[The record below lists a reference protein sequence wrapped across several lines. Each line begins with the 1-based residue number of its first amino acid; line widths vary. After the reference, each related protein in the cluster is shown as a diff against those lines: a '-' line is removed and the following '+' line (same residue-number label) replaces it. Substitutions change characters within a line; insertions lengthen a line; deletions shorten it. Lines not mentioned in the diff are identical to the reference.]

1 MGRVNI
7 RHEARRYLLGALRC
21 CDRGPLSAVAV
32 VLAILLPA
40 SFASAETPE
49 PIKIAIFDFEL
60 EDYSAGAGVI
70 GETSDDAAQ
79 LKRVTNE
86 ARQLLAQSGKYT
98 LVDVGNVDAEP
109 VRARSLRTCGGCE
122 ADVALKLGADQSF
135 VGIIARSSRTEY
147 AVGFQIRDARD
158 GALIFK
164 QQTELRMGTNDSWNR
179 GAIRLI
185 KNTLLDNQDP
195 K

>member
-86 ARQLLAQSGKYT
+86 ARQLLARSGKYT
-98 LVDVGNVDAEP
+98 LVDVGSVDAEP

-185 KNTLLDNQDP
+185 KNTLLDDQSR